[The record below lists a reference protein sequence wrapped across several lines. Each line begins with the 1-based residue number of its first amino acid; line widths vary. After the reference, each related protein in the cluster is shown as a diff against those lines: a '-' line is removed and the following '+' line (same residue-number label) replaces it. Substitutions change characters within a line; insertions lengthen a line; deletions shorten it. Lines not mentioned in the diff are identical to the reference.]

1 MTPVAFPLLQSW
13 KPDNAGV
20 TTEARPKG
28 APPTREAMERDGA
41 WLGTQTFIRDGKVD
55 EKKVPRG
62 ALNLPADPNAQ
73 SVSFVVKIGARTLV
87 RDRGKVLWVQNKH
100 RHIIVTTCRIIHA
113 NGLEGRELRSI
124 LIFLPPVE
132 TKDSDMMLILSSGR

>member
-1 MTPVAFPLLQSW
+1 
-13 KPDNAGV
+13 
-20 TTEARPKG
+20 
-28 APPTREAMERDGA
+28 MERDGA
-41 WLGTQTFIRDGKVD
+41 WMGTQTFIRDGKVD

-62 ALNLPADPNAQ
+62 TLNLPADPNAQ

-100 RHIIVTTCRIIHA
+100 RHIMVTTCRIIHA